1 MKPKS
6 AGEKETSH
14 EGLVNLNNS
23 VFPPRDP
30 DYQKPA
36 ALKYKKSPNIVQEG
50 TRTNKKEASRPSLIK
65 LNNFVFPPRGPDYQK
80 PVSRYKITPKVV
92 EEEVETTYEEA
103 IAATYAILTRNE
115 RKCTCPPQPGIKI
128 FGNAPFWMKRK
139 EKEKDGMIVLKER
152 NPSITE
158 VRHYEGCIL
167 CTPAPSPRSS
177 EEDIGREFFAPSK
190 QNPGPPPSSPPP
202 FPNAEERS
210 EYKPSFGRRSTLLP
224 AGFNRLDTMSER
236 FSNGAGPGPNNR
248 SIDDLTDASSQL
260 TEVDHSPYNPQSYHD
275 GYRTSLD
282 NLSQPLG
289 RTEAHVSSPD
299 LQDGG
304 LTISGSQYIPNL
316 PLRGSTELLTGANA
330 ASSSRGRR
338 QYPGYDASRR
348 SLDSDETFPTRRGSI
363 FNRGT
368 LAPDLENGGVK
379 CFPFSSRPIFPK
391 NHGIMRLPDRDI
403 PRPGAGM
410 GPQAIGADGVYETID
425 LEMVDLNE
433 PESAIIPGK
442 PGTQSRLERAK
453 EVVAGV
459 VIILSS
465 PEILK
470 SQMRK
475 FWKWCRVQKWA
486 IFLLGVL
493 FCITIASIT

>member
-1 MKPKS
+1 MD
-6 AGEKETSH
+6 EKETSH
-14 EGLVNLNNS
+14 KGLVNLNNF

-30 DYQKPA
+30 DYKKPA
-36 ALKYKKSPNIVQEG
+36 VFKC
-50 TRTNKKEASRPSLIK
+50 KEASRQSLAK

-80 PVSRYKITPKVV
+80 PAVSRYKITPKVV

-115 RKCTCPPQPGIKI
+115 RKCTCPPQSGTKI
-128 FGNAPFWMKRK
+128 FGNTPFWMKRK

-167 CTPAPSPRSS
+167 CTPTPSPRSS

-202 FPNAEERS
+202 FPNAEGRS
-210 EYKPSFGRRSTLLP
+210 EYQPGFGRRSTLLP
-224 AGFNRLDTMSER
+224 VGFNRLDAMFEGFPNSTE
-236 FSNGAGPGPNNR
+236 PGPSNR
-248 SIDDLTDASSQL
+248 SIENLTDSSSQS
-260 TEVDHSPYNPQSYHD
+260 TEVAHSPYNSQSYHD
-275 GYRTSLD
+275 GHRISLD

-289 RTEAHVSSPD
+289 RTGAHASSPD
-299 LQDGG
+299 LQNGG
-304 LTISGSQYIPNL
+304 LAISESQHIPNL
-316 PLRGSTELLTGANA
+316 LPRGSTELLTGANA
-330 ASSSRGRR
+330 AGSSRGRK

-348 SLDSDETFPTRRGSI
+348 SPDSDETIPTRRGSI
-363 FNRGT
+363 FNRGA
-368 LAPDLENGGVK
+368 LVPDLENGGVK

-403 PRPGAGM
+403 PRPGAGTS
-410 GPQAIGADGVYETID
+410 PQAIGVDGVYETID
-425 LEMVDLNE
+425 LEMVDLHE
-433 PESAIIPGK
+433 PESAIIPRNS
-442 PGTQSRLERAK
+442 GTQSRLERAK
-453 EVVAGV
+453 GLVAGV
-459 VIILSS
+459 VVVLSS

-470 SQMRK
+470 SQVRK
-475 FWKWCRVQKWA
+475 FWTWCRVQKWA